1 MATAV
6 NEGIAEPMKEK
17 KLWVLPCLVL
27 CMGII
32 AGVRAVADPPGPEA
46 VGIIPPDARLE
57 HLFTR
62 SAKLKGGLTEGPA
75 VAPDGSIF
83 FSDIPMNKDGGAGMI
98 LRYDPRSG
106 KTTPF
111 KKDSG
116 KSNGLMFEA
125 AGRLVG
131 CQGAD
136 YGKRRIVSWDI
147 QTGEEKLVAG
157 KFNGKQFNAPNDLVI
172 DRSGRI
178 YFSDPRYVGHEPREL
193 QHRAIYR
200 IDADGTVRELTRQ
213 VEKPNGIALSPDEKT
228 LYVANHDNGTDRIDP
243 SLPPPKQGS
252 MKLYA
257 FSLDGKGLVTGPR
270 RTLIDF
276 GSEKGI
282 DGMTTDSRGN
292 LYLALRSAR
301 RPGILITDPS
311 GKELGHISTRGAP
324 GLPPDAESLPSN
336 CVFGR
341 GYQADILYVT
351 VDTSLYRIRLNTL
364 GYHLP
369 TSRQKKLLAVL
380 RKEFISIKPGQGSY
394 PASFQM
400 GRKGGPAA
408 EAPPRTVKMS
418 GPFEVARY
426 EVPQD
431 LWEAVMGFNPSR
443 WKGKRNSVEELDY
456 TDAARFCLCAT
467 GLMRSAGLISA
478 AERIR
483 LPSEA
488 EWEYFA
494 RAGSGT
500 LYSFGDDPASLG
512 DYGWFHGNAAG
523 NDPPVGV
530 KKPNPWGLYDIH
542 GYLWEWCADPA
553 HHDYG
558 KAPADSRPWVD
569 GGIRDRG
576 VLRGGS
582 WKDNAPA
589 LSSSYRR
596 LVPTSLRDDAV
607 GLRCVLSR

>member
-1 MATAV
+1 MR
-6 NEGIAEPMKEK
+6 EK
-17 KLWVLPCLVL
+17 KFYLPLCLSL
-27 CMGII
+27 HMGII
-32 AGVRAVADPPGPEA
+32 AAIPAVAEPPGAEA
-46 VGIIPPDARLE
+46 VGIVPLDARLE

-62 SAKLKGGLTEGPA
+62 SAALKGGLTEGPA

-111 KKDSG
+111 KTDSG
-116 KSNGLMFEA
+116 KSNGLMFDA
-125 AGRLVG
+125 AGQLIG

-136 YGKRRIVSWDI
+136 YGKRRIASWNI

-157 KFNGKQFNAPNDLVI
+157 RFNGKQFNAPNDLVI

-178 YFSDPRYVGHEPREL
+178 YFSDPRYVGHETREIE
-193 QHRAIYR
+193 HRAVYR
-200 IDADGTVRELTRQ
+200 IDTDGTVREITRQ

-228 LYVANHDNGTDRIDP
+228 LYVADHDNGTDRID
-243 SLPPPKQGS
+243 SSHPPPKPGA

-257 FSLDGKGLVTGPR
+257 FGLDGKGLGTGPR
-270 RTLIDF
+270 RTLVDF
-276 GSEKGI
+276 GSETGI

-292 LYLALRSAR
+292 LYLALRSAK
-301 RPGILITDPS
+301 RPGILIIDPA
-311 GKELGHISTRGAP
+311 GKELGHIPTRNAP
-324 GLPPDAESLPSN
+324 GLLPDAEGLPSN

-364 GYHLP
+364 GCHLP
-369 TSRQKKLLAVL
+369 TSRQTKLLAVL
-380 RKEFISIKPGQGSY
+380 RREFISIRPGEKSY
-394 PASFQM
+394 PSSFEM
-400 GRKGGPAA
+400 GCEGGPAS
-408 EAPPRTVKMS
+408 EAPVRRVKMS

-426 EVPQD
+426 EIPQN

-443 WKGKRNSVEELDY
+443 WKGKRNSVEVLDLAEA
-456 TDAARFCLCAT
+456 TRFCQCAT
-467 GLMRSAGLISA
+467 GLMRTAGLISTP
-478 AERIR
+478 ERIR

-494 RAGSGT
+494 RAGSDT

-553 HHDYG
+553 HPDYR
-558 KAPADSRPWVD
+558 KAPADSLPWAA
-569 GGIRDRG
+569 GGRTGHG

-589 LSSSYRR
+589 LSSSRR
-596 LVPTSLRDDAV
+596 RFAPATLRDDAV